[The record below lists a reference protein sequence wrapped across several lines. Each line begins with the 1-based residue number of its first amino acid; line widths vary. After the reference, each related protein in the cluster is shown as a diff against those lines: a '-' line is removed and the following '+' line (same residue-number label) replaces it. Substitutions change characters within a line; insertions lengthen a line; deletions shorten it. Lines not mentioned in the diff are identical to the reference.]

1 MGNAN
6 SYAQNWR
13 NEDIGDVKKRW
24 CIFEQQ
30 LYAAESRASIQFEQW
45 KDRPIT
51 KIVASELA
59 HLDEEPI
66 AQSGMER
73 TTKRQKGD

>member
-1 MGNAN
+1 M
-6 SYAQNWR
+6 
-13 NEDIGDVKKRW
+13 KKKW

-30 LYAAESRASIQFEQW
+30 LYAAESRASIQFERW

-59 HLDEEPI
+59 HLDEAEPI
-66 AQSGMER
+66 AQSDMER